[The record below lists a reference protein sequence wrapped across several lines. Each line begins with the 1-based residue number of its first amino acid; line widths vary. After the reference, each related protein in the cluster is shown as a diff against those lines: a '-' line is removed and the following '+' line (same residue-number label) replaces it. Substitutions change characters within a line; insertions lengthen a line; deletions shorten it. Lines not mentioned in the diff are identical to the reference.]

1 MTTNPDSALSLRP
14 RSSVMQIPE
23 ARIQRL
29 GAIVLGRLDRVGIH
43 VCITR
48 IVLYGQRLVAYH
60 LPVPYPDLVGLQ
72 LEQYLG
78 EHTGLLARL
87 TATPTGCTLIID
99 LHSNPRRES

>member
-1 MTTNPDSALSLRP
+1 MMTNPDRALALRQS
-14 RSSVMQIPE
+14 SSVLQVPE
-23 ARIQRL
+23 ALIQRL
-29 GAIVLGRLDRVGIH
+29 GAIVLSRLDRVGLQIR
-43 VCITR
+43 ITR

-60 LPVPYPDLVGLQ
+60 LPVSYPDLVGLQ

-99 LHSNPRRES
+99 LHSNPRRAS